1 MQQLSGFIYKGLF
14 LGILLLLNACATAP
28 QSDGVHRVVIQMS
41 TDDPRAQTIALNN
54 AINLQKKYGAGNLQ
68 VEIVAYGP
76 GISLILPSGKQAR
89 RVKNLATH
97 NEFSFSACNNTLDKI
112 RRRTGK
118 TPRLIEGVNTVPMGV
133 ARVVELQEQGYSYI
147 RP

>member
-1 MQQLSGFIYKGLF
+1 MKQLASLIFMGA
-14 LGILLLLNACATAP
+14 LLLLNGCATAP
-28 QSDGVHRVVIQMS
+28 QSDGVHRVTIQVS

-54 AINLQKKYGAGNLQ
+54 AINLRKKYGAGNLQ

-97 NEFSFSACNNTLDKI
+97 DEFIFSACNHTLENI
-112 RRRTGK
+112 RKRTGK
-118 TPRLIEGVNTVPMGV
+118 TPRLIEGVDTVPMGV

>member
-1 MQQLSGFIYKGLF
+1 MKQLASLIFMGA
-14 LGILLLLNACATAP
+14 LLLLNGCATVP

-76 GISLILPSGKQAR
+76 GINLILPTGKQAR
-89 RVKNLATH
+89 RVKNLAAH
-97 NEFSFSACNNTLDKI
+97 DEFIFSAGKNTLDKI
-112 RRRTGK
+112 RKRTGK
-118 TPRLIEGVNTVPMGV
+118 TPRLIEGVDTVPMGV
-133 ARVVELQEQGYSYI
+133 ARVVELQERGYSYI

>member
-1 MQQLSGFIYKGLF
+1 MKYRLCLTFIISLF
-14 LGILLLLNACATAP
+14 LLYGCASPPQGDGI
-28 QSDGVHRVVIQMS
+28 HRVVIQVS

-54 AINLQKKYGAGNLQ
+54 AINLQRKYGAENVQ

-76 GISLILPSGKQAR
+76 GISLVLPTGKQAR
-89 RVKNLATH
+89 RVRSLARH
-97 NEFSFSACNNTLDKI
+97 DAFIFSADQHTLDKI
-112 RRRTGK
+112 RRRIGK
-118 TPRLIEGVNTVPMGV
+118 TPRLIDGVGTVPMGV

>member
-1 MQQLSGFIYKGLF
+1 MKQLASLIFMGA
-14 LGILLLLNACATAP
+14 LLLLHGCATAP
-28 QSDGVHRVVIQMS
+28 QSSGGNRIVIQMS

-54 AINLQKKYGAGNLQ
+54 VINLQKHYGVGNLQ

-89 RVKNLATH
+89 RVKNLARH
-97 NEFSFSACNNTLDKI
+97 DEFTFSAGSYSLENI
-112 RRRTGK
+112 RKRTGK
-118 TPRLIEGVNTVPMGV
+118 TPRLIEGVKTVPMGV

>member
-1 MQQLSGFIYKGLF
+1 VKYRLYLFISG
-14 LGILLLLNACATAP
+14 LLLLHGCATAP
-28 QSDGVHRVVIQMS
+28 QSDGIHRVVIQIS

-54 AINLQKKYGAGNLQ
+54 AINLQKKYGAGNVH
-68 VEIVAYGP
+68 VEFVAYGP
-76 GISLILPSGKQAR
+76 GIGLILPTGKQAR
-89 RVKNLATH
+89 RVTNLLKH
-97 NEFSFSACNNTLDKI
+97 DDFSFSAGEKTLNKI

-118 TPRLIEGVNTVPMGV
+118 TPRLIDGVDTVPIGI